1 VVLERLPLTPNGKL
15 DRRALPAPEAR
26 VGAVRRVAR
35 TPQEE
40 ILCAL
45 FAEVLGLERVGIDD
59 NFFALGGHSLLATRL
74 ISRISSM
81 LDVEL
86 AIRSLFEAP
95 TVEALCDRLNG
106 NQPDRSPL
114 EVLLPL
120 RPSGSLPPLFC
131 IHPGGGLSW
140 SYSGLM
146 RHLPADRP
154 IYGLQARAITH
165 PQMAPRTLE
174 EMAADYVTFIRQVQP
189 TGPYHLLG
197 WSFGGLVAHA
207 TATHLQSHGEAVAL
221 LALLDCYPIVGET
234 QAPNE
239 TDIDDETLLASQLKA
254 LGYYSGDEPLQ
265 VSSALN
271 ILRQEGDILSNLE
284 EHQVAAIIQVM
295 KQNSRL
301 ARSFLPRRFDGD
313 VLLFAAIHGDSRP
326 EAYKWKP
333 YVSGKIAVHE
343 VDCEHVHM
351 MRPIPLAQI
360 GRVLANALD
369 KPLLTLK

>member
-1 VVLERLPLTPNGKL
+1 
-15 DRRALPAPEAR
+15 
-26 VGAVRRVAR
+26 
-35 TPQEE
+35 
-40 ILCAL
+40 
-45 FAEVLGLERVGIDD
+45 
-59 NFFALGGHSLLATRL
+59 
-74 ISRISSM
+74 
-81 LDVEL
+81 
-86 AIRSLFEAP
+86 
-95 TVEALCDRLNG
+95 
-106 NQPDRSPL
+106 
-114 EVLLPL
+114 
-120 RPSGSLPPLFC
+120 LPPLFC

-165 PQMAPRTLE
+165 PQMTPRTLE

-207 TATHLQSHGEAVAL
+207 MGTHLQSHGEAVAL

-301 ARSFLPRRFDGD
+301 ARSFLPQRFDGD
-313 VLLFAAIHGDSRP
+313 VLLFAAIQGDSRP

-369 KPLLTLK
+369 KPLLTFK

>member
-1 VVLERLPLTPNGKL
+1 
-15 DRRALPAPEAR
+15 
-26 VGAVRRVAR
+26 
-35 TPQEE
+35 
-40 ILCAL
+40 
-45 FAEVLGLERVGIDD
+45 
-59 NFFALGGHSLLATRL
+59 
-74 ISRISSM
+74 M
-81 LDVEL
+81 
-86 AIRSLFEAP
+86 
-95 TVEALCDRLNG
+95 
-106 NQPDRSPL
+106 
-114 EVLLPL
+114 
-120 RPSGSLPPLFC
+120 
-131 IHPGGGLSW
+131 
-140 SYSGLM
+140 
-146 RHLPADRP
+146 
-154 IYGLQARAITH
+154 
-165 PQMAPRTLE
+165 
-174 EMAADYVTFIRQVQP
+174 
-189 TGPYHLLG
+189 
-197 WSFGGLVAHA
+197 
-207 TATHLQSHGEAVAL
+207 

-313 VLLFAAIHGDSRP
+313 VLLFAAIQGDSRP

-333 YVSGKIAVHE
+333 YVSGKIVVHE

-369 KPLLTLK
+369 KPLLTFK